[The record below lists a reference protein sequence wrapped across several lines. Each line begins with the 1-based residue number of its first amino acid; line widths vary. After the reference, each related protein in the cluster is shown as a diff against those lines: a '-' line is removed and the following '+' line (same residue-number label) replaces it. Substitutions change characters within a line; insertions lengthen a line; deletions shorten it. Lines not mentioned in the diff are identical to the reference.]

1 MFVARWIV
9 YVTTLFSIFLALIK
23 LVLNHGI
30 EWFSSRICLW
40 YSSISPSNESHLKCS
55 LQKPP
60 EGNSLTYN
68 SATMI
73 VFSPGY
79 IIVNVICTIIGL
91 ATILCNS
98 LAAMLILKKKRHW
111 DNSLTFILHL
121 CIADDLAGV
130 LIIWNVIYNI
140 NGHRNFFECVFRSSA
155 ISGVIF
161 TSCFVLLGLSV
172 DRYIKITA
180 PFRSAQLEN
189 GRWVKVY
196 VRGQWA
202 LFFTVCLCVPAL
214 TWINHVIPY
223 CDCGFFIVLK
233 REYLLALTS
242 FMTFALLCQCFIY
255 GHVFYIAMSK
265 GNLQY
270 VLYNRHKSIFNG
282 NDKLKVQPIPS
293 RQVLKTTRAVLFVC
307 GLNLLTS
314 LPVGKYLEGH
324 SHEFCLILHF
334 QF

>member
-1 MFVARWIV
+1 MIG
-9 YVTTLFSIFLALIK
+9 FS
-23 LVLNHGI
+23 
-30 EWFSSRICLW
+30 
-40 YSSISPSNESHLKCS
+40 
-55 LQKPP
+55 
-60 EGNSLTYN
+60 T
-68 SATMI
+68 
-73 VFSPGY
+73 GY

-121 CIADDLAGV
+121 CIADDFAGV
-130 LIIWNVIYNI
+130 LILWNVIYNI

-196 VRGQWA
+196 VGGQWA
-202 LFFTVCLCVPAL
+202 LFFTVCLGIPAL

-242 FMTFALLCQCFIY
+242 FIAFALLCQCFIY

-270 VLYNRHKSIFNG
+270 ALYSRHKSIFNS
-282 NDKLKVQPIPS
+282 NDKLKIQPFPS
-293 RQVLKTTRAVLFVC
+293 RQVLRTTRAVLFVC

-314 LPVGKYLEGH
+314 LPVGVYVYLVSTNQLSYIDHHTQGDILVYVATPLYLNSFINPFLYAFKIPDIRRTL
-324 SHEFCLILHF
+324 SHYLPCFRSRINPHGTTGYQTHLSVIELK
-334 QF
+334 

>member
-1 MFVARWIV
+1 MIG
-9 YVTTLFSIFLALIK
+9 FS
-23 LVLNHGI
+23 
-30 EWFSSRICLW
+30 
-40 YSSISPSNESHLKCS
+40 
-55 LQKPP
+55 
-60 EGNSLTYN
+60 T
-68 SATMI
+68 
-73 VFSPGY
+73 GY
-79 IIVNVICTIIGL
+79 IIVNVICTVIGL

-121 CIADDLAGV
+121 CIADDFAGV
-130 LIIWNVIYNI
+130 LILWNVIYNI

-196 VRGQWA
+196 VGGQWA
-202 LFFTVCLCVPAL
+202 LFFTVCLGIPAL

-242 FMTFALLCQCFIY
+242 FIAFALLCQCFIY

-270 VLYNRHKSIFNG
+270 VLYSRHKSIFNG
-282 NDKLKVQPIPS
+282 NDKLKVQPFPS
-293 RQVLKTTRAVLFVC
+293 RQVLRTTRAVLFVC

-314 LPVGKYLEGH
+314 LPVGRYLKGH
-324 SHEFCLILHF
+324 SHAFCLIQHF
-334 QF
+334 LYQYSQ